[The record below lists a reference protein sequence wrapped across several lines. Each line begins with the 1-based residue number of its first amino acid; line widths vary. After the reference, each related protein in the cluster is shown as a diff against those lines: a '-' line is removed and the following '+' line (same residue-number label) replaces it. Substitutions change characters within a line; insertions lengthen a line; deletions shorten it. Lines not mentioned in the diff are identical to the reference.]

1 MTEIYDVT
9 DADTDVVQSPNER
22 SVNKELEFDNDWS
35 AELLADNGE
44 SIIKNLISLSLPQ
57 PSVGIK
63 LESLTEVQ
71 NERTLYV
78 SNTNHL
84 AFKLCTSY

>member
-44 SIIKNLISLSLPQ
+44 SYIKGSNFTSF
-57 PSVGIK
+57 
-63 LESLTEVQ
+63 
-71 NERTLYV
+71 V
-78 SNTNHL
+78 SSG
-84 AFKLCTSY
+84 AKFKSPA